1 MEEERVKAAVVDT
14 YAILAMAY
22 GELGGNAEKI
32 LLQIRRGEVVGYLPA
47 TVAYELSIHWLRGK
61 IPTLKSLE
69 ELKTFIT
76 RYFRIV
82 ELKLNDYIESAKI
95 KVEGD
100 EMLRGSPELEGR
112 SLSIVDSTIIWLA
125 LELNAPIVTG
135 DKDLSHVA
143 RRKGVEIIW

>member
-1 MEEERVKAAVVDT
+1 VKAAVVDT

>member
-1 MEEERVKAAVVDT
+1 LEEERVKAAVVDT

-61 IPTLKSLE
+61 IPTLKSIE

-100 EMLRGSPELEGR
+100 EMLRGNPELEGR

-135 DKDLSHVA
+135 DKDLSHIA
-143 RRKGVEIIW
+143 RRKGVEVIW

>member
-1 MEEERVKAAVVDT
+1 LEEERVKAVVVDT

-22 GELGGNAEKI
+22 GELGRNAEEV
-32 LLQIRRGEVVGYLPA
+32 LLKIRRGEAVGYLPA
-47 TVAYELSIHWLRGK
+47 TVAYELSVHWLRGK
-61 IPTLKSLE
+61 IPALKSVE

-76 RYFRIV
+76 KYFRVV
-82 ELKLNDYIESAKI
+82 ELKLDDYIESAKI

-100 EMLRGSPELEGR
+100 EMLRGSLELEGR
-112 SLSIVDSTIIWLA
+112 SLSIVDSTIIRLA

-143 RRKGVEIIW
+143 ERKGVKIVW

>member
-1 MEEERVKAAVVDT
+1 LEEERVKAAVVDT

-61 IPTLKSLE
+61 IPTLKSIE

-100 EMLRGSPELEGR
+100 EMLRGNPEFEGR
-112 SLSIVDSTIIWLA
+112 YLSIVDSTIIWLA

-135 DKDLSHVA
+135 DKDLSHIA
-143 RRKGVEIIW
+143 RRKGIEIIW